1 MEIRRVWA
9 MPSRNTFSIKPIGEL
24 IDRYATDNSIDPFA
38 NESKVAAITNDIDG
52 EYDTDYHLNATD
64 FMDLF
69 DDWSIDLVLLDP
81 PYSPTQVT
89 RVYRKLNKT
98 VTAAETRS
106 SFWANIK
113 NKIAR
118 VLSKEGVVISFG
130 WNTNGMGKS
139 RGFEVVEILMVHHGS
154 QHNDTLVTVEK
165 RMPEVQDD

>member
-1 MEIRRVWA
+1 MQIRRVWA
-9 MPSRNTFSIKPIGEL
+9 MPNRNTFSIKPIGDL
-24 IDRYATDNSIDPFA
+24 LGRYATDNSIDPFA
-38 NESKVAAITNDIDG
+38 NESKVAAITNDIDS

-81 PYSPTQVT
+81 PYSSTQVM
-89 RVYRKLNKT
+89 RVYRKLDKT
-98 VTAAETRS
+98 VTGADTRS

-118 VLSKEGVVISFG
+118 VLSTEGVVISFG

-139 RGFEVVEILMVHHGS
+139 RGFKVVEILMVHHGA

-165 RMPEVQDD
+165 RIIGETT